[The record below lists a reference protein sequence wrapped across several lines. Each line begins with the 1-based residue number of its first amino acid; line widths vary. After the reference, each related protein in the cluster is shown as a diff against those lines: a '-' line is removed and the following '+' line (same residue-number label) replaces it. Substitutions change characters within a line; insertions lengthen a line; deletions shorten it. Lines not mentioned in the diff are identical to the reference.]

1 MSEAGP
7 GTDHRRACVTC
18 GAVGAVIRGAAREA
32 TVGTVRGLLETGW
45 LVACPAGHRAPPDA
59 GLEVADEVATRLPQA
74 RRRRLARRD
83 RCVACDADLTMPVR
97 RTERPATVAE
107 VAGLPVTTIVLDVP
121 STRCL
126 ACSTDQVPSRSS
138 DDVRA
143 VAVALFAPDAGR
155 V

>member
-1 MSEAGP
+1 M
-7 GTDHRRACVTC
+7 TC
-18 GAVGAVIRGAAREA
+18 GVTGPVIRGAAREV
-32 TVGTVRGLLETGW
+32 TVGTVSGLLEAGW

-59 GLEVADEVATRLPQA
+59 GAEVADEVAVLLPLARHRL
-74 RRRRLARRD
+74 LARRD
-83 RCVACDADLTMPVR
+83 RCVSCDAELTMPVR
-97 RTERPATVAE
+97 RTERPVSVTD

-126 ACSTDQVPSRSS
+126 ECSTDQVPSRSI

-143 VAVALFAPDAGR
+143 VAVALFAPDVGS